1 MVLLRGDGVV
11 NYRKV
16 DTVKPLSQAPMF
28 HFCKSHRR
36 EETTVSDDFVPWAST
51 GRGSERR
58 LTRWLKGQRRLTRWL
73 KGQWAEG
80 GKKKRKENKKE
91 RISPNGF

>member
-1 MVLLRGDGVV
+1 M
-11 NYRKV
+11 
-16 DTVKPLSQAPMF
+16 
-28 HFCKSHRR
+28 R

-80 GKKKRKENKKE
+80 GKRKEKKTRKKE
-91 RISPNGF
+91 SARMDYDSQVSPK